1 MPSIIQVNNL
11 SWQTHEKK
19 ILDDISFS
27 IPSGQFVGVIG
38 TNGSGKTS
46 LLRSLYR
53 FIKPSSG
60 EVLLNGHNIWQQT
73 ASNVA
78 KKVAVVSQSNTAMP
92 YQVIDVVAMG
102 LIPHKALFEGHNLK
116 DKQLIEHALM
126 QLDLLPLK
134 NNDFETLSGGEQQ
147 RVLIARAIVQQ
158 GHERDASEQL
168 LIMDEPTNH
177 LDVHYQLDL
186 LQRVKKLGIS
196 VIVSLHDL
204 NIASAFCDQLL
215 LIDGGKI
222 IRQGT
227 PQEVLEPALIG
238 RIYNVDVSAIEHPT
252 HQRPHLLFSYGNND
266 E

>member
-1 MPSIIQVNNL
+1 MSPIIQVNNL
-11 SWQTHEKK
+11 CWNVNGKT
-19 ILDDISFS
+19 ILDDISFT
-27 IPSGQFVGVIG
+27 IPSGQFVGIIG

-53 FIKPSSG
+53 YAKPSSG
-60 EVLLNGHNIWQQT
+60 TVLLNGKDIWQQN
-73 ASNVA
+73 AIDIA
-78 KKVAVVSQSNTAMP
+78 KQIAVVSQLNTVTP

-102 LIPHKALFEGHNLK
+102 LIPHKALFEGQTTH
-116 DKQLIEHALM
+116 DKHLIENALT
-126 QLDLLPLK
+126 QLDLLELK
-134 NNDFETLSGGEQQ
+134 NNNFETLSGGEQQ

-158 GHERDASEQL
+158 GHNRNPSQQL

-177 LDVHYQLDL
+177 LDIHYQLDL

-196 VIVSLHDL
+196 IVVSLHDL

-215 LIDGGKI
+215 LIDHGKI

-227 PQEVLEPALIG
+227 PQQVLDPELINK
-238 RIYNVDVSAIEHPT
+238 IYNVDVTVIEHPQ
-252 HQRPHLLFSYGNND
+252 HRRPHLLFSYGDNN